1 MRACVRACIH
11 CACPFLPVP
20 ACESVSVCLSV
31 YLSVYLSVCLSI
43 ASCRCCLAFII
54 CASPFAHAHAHAH
67 MRCTSP
73 FAHANAL
80 TDTHSLTHIHTYTHA
95 HTITTTT
102 TTTTTWVSLSVKEP
116 YAQPHLGDLT
126 WGLGLTTTT
135 SAALQERTEFRGTPL
150 RLKSDMIGRTD
161 NDCLYLT
168 AYQHITVHAAARTSL
183 QLEGRDCGSLCLLI
197 IGCRSTAQ
205 AFQ

>member
-1 MRACVRACIH
+1 MRAFVRAYIVRVLLCL
-11 CACPFLPVP
+11 CLPVNL
-20 ACESVSVCLSV
+20 CLSVCLSV
-31 YLSVYLSVCLSI
+31 CLLPRVDAALHSSFVHLPSRTRTHTRTCVVHLPSHTQTLS
-43 ASCRCCLAFII
+43 
-54 CASPFAHAHAHAH
+54 
-67 MRCTSP
+67 
-73 FAHANAL
+73 L
-80 TDTHSLTHIHTYTHA
+80 THTLTHIHTYTHA

-116 YAQPHLGDLT
+116 YAQPHLDDLT
-126 WGLGLTTTT
+126 WRLGLTTTT

>member
-1 MRACVRACIH
+1 MRSCVHTLCVSFSA
-11 CACPFLPVP
+11 CACL
-20 ACESVSVCLSV
+20 CVCL
-31 YLSVYLSVCLSI
+31 YVCLSI

-54 CASPFAHAHAHAH
+54 CASPFAH

-102 TTTTTWVSLSVKEP
+102 TTTTTWVSLSIKEP
-116 YAQPHLGDLT
+116 YAQPHLDDLT
-126 WGLGLTTTT
+126 WRLGLTTTT